1 MVSKKPHHPATKT
14 QKNRHQTLKSRKS
27 KKEEHRRHDDMTNK
41 NEQRTQGKGKP
52 GHIEQPKGGAL
63 CVRGTTVKWST
74 THVKNG
80 EESGHVLRPKS

>member
-1 MVSKKPHHPATKT
+1 
-14 QKNRHQTLKSRKS
+14 
-27 KKEEHRRHDDMTNK
+27 MTNK

-52 GHIEQPKGGAL
+52 GHIEQPKAGFYVSGE
-63 CVRGTTVKWST
+63 TTVKWST